1 MGERILVAFNR
12 TRGREI
18 ASRVAVAEDSVSR
31 SRGLLG
37 RTAMAPEEGLW
48 IVPCPMIHTFFM
60 KFAIDVLFLDR
71 ELRVVRVLE
80 RLKPWRL
87 SPWVFRAH
95 SVLEL
100 AGGRLQGAVQVGDC
114 LELR

>member
-1 MGERILVAFNR
+1 MIAFNR
-12 TRGREI
+12 TRGEAI
-18 ASRVAVAEDSVSR
+18 ASQVVLADDYETR

-37 RTAMAPEEGLW
+37 KASMAEGEGLW

-60 KFAIDVLFLDR
+60 KFPIDVLFLTRD
-71 ELRVVRVLE
+71 LKVARVME
-80 RLKPWRL
+80 GLKPWRL

-100 AGGRLQGAVQVGDC
+100 AGGALQGRVQAGDQ
-114 LELR
+114 LEIK